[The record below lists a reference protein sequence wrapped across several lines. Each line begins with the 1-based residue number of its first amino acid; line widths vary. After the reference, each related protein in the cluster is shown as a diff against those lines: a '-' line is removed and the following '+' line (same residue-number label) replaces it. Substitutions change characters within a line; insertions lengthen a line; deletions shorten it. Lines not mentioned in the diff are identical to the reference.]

1 MDRLVVALGLLL
13 YGGVALAQSPEPAQG
28 DSGVAARDAAV
39 IPLTPTAALV
49 VILECARDRGLA
61 AGFTVEGSTL
71 GRVLIIWRPHLDAM
85 DAQEF
90 DVVQVRVWPGA
101 SSQTPLLEA
110 EAFAVV
116 GRPMISTSSD
126 QSRPPTSRA
135 MGLRNKIR
143 KECGGPKK

>member
-1 MDRLVVALGLLL
+1 MDRLVVALSLLL
-13 YGGVALAQSPEPAQG
+13 YSGVALAQAPGPARS
-28 DSGVAARDAAV
+28 DSGAAV
-39 IPLTPTAALV
+39 GNPPATPLTPTAAMV
-49 VILECARDRGLA
+49 VILECAQDRGLA

-71 GRVLIIWRPHLDAM
+71 GRLLIIWRPHLQSM

-116 GRPMISTSSD
+116 GRPLISTSSD
-126 QSRPPTSRA
+126 QSRPPTARA
-135 MGLRNKIR
+135 IGLRNKIR